1 MEDIHARMNL
11 LSILAKIGGDVNFG
25 FGFQGHFQGHK
36 GQMGSLKFKNQVK
49 KSLWLPYYPG
59 HCKIWFIHNAGS

>member
-11 LSILAKIGGDVNFG
+11 LSIVVKIRGDVNFG

-36 GQMGSLKFKNQVK
+36 GQMGSLKVKNQVR
-49 KSLWLPYYPG
+49 P
-59 HCKIWFIHNAGS
+59 KIYFIAWPFT